1 MRNFFKSFLAISLL
15 MLTFVFQSCERVEL
29 NHYGVLMTNYGKAGK
44 SDFRIVTGKVNVM
57 AWGTELYQVPAFE
70 QRGEFD
76 NPDTLKAA
84 DNTEFSARPVYS
96 YKVMPDK
103 PIDVIFDNKHI
114 GIGDDFLDAV
124 EDNILEPRIYDLMK
138 EESRKYSTDTLMAN
152 QGSLLFEKRLESIV
166 KQEFAKRGFE
176 LLTFSAQLE
185 FSQKVKAKIDNRNE
199 VNTNVTVLEQQ
210 IIEQRKRNELE
221 ELKTQ
226 QAIIASRGL
235 TKEIL
240 YKQFIDKWNGSAPLY
255 GVVPE
260 FLRITK

>member
-1 MRNFFKSFLAISLL
+1 MKNFFKSFLAISLL
-15 MLTFVFQSCERVEL
+15 MLTFIFQSCERVEL

-76 NPDTLKAA
+76 SPDTLKAA

-138 EESRKYSTDTLMAN
+138 EESRKYSTATKARSSPARSSRDDCSAKESKSAWM
-152 QGSLLFEKRLESIV
+152 EK
-166 KQEFAKRGFE
+166 AGPW
-176 LLTFSAQLE
+176 T
-185 FSQKVKAKIDNRNE
+185 
-199 VNTNVTVLEQQ
+199 T
-210 IIEQRKRNELE
+210 
-221 ELKTQ
+221 
-226 QAIIASRGL
+226 
-235 TKEIL
+235 
-240 YKQFIDKWNGSAPLY
+240 
-255 GVVPE
+255 
-260 FLRITK
+260 